1 MEESQHYA
9 EQSETMKES
18 ECLVSSLRHRLT
30 NLEACSSSQLQECS
44 ANKLPY
50 RGRLFELGFFIL
62 KAETSLTET
71 DNEMR
76 CLAGGYKRPLS
87 AEMPSWVFEKKFK
100 NTFY

>member
-1 MEESQHYA
+1 M
-9 EQSETMKES
+9 
-18 ECLVSSLRHRLT
+18 
-30 NLEACSSSQLQECS
+30 
-44 ANKLPY
+44 
-50 RGRLFELGFFIL
+50 GFFIL